1 MKHVYEHGTNDQ
13 TIILLHGT
21 GGNEYDLI
29 PLGKHID
36 SHANILSIRGNVQ
49 EYGMPRFFK
58 RLAMGVFDLESLAEE
73 TENLYQFIQESAV
86 NYRFSLEKTTVIGY
100 SNGANITSS
109 MMLSYD
115 RPFKNAILLRP
126 MVPRRDQ
133 EINSLKEMNLL
144 IISGKHDQSIHL
156 DEPEELKTMFLNR
169 YANVELLWLD
179 AGHQLTHDELESAK
193 KWYHQITS

>member
-115 RPFKNAILLRP
+115 RPFKKCYL
-126 MVPRRDQ
+126 
-133 EINSLKEMNLL
+133 
-144 IISGKHDQSIHL
+144 
-156 DEPEELKTMFLNR
+156 
-169 YANVELLWLD
+169 
-179 AGHQLTHDELESAK
+179 
-193 KWYHQITS
+193 ITSDGPQKRPRNQFFKRNESFNNLRKT